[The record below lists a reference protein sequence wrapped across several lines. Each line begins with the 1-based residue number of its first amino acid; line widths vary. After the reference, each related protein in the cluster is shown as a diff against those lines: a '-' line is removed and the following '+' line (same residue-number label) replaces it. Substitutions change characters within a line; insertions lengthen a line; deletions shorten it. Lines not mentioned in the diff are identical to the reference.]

1 MTSNLKENNMGKI
14 KLVVDSMSLIDLM
27 KDKLDA
33 DVLRA
38 LVNFDGK
45 EYVDGTDLSPEKL
58 YKMMAAKPGVLPK
71 TSQPTIGTTVETYE
85 KAKKAGYTDVIVI
98 TMSDGL
104 SGTYANTVSAKDMVK
119 GINVHIVNSK
129 NGGWIEYQLAK
140 QAKAMIDAGS
150 SAAEIVKQLEKIK
163 KEYKIYM
170 VVGDLNLLHK
180 GGRLST
186 VKFAVGQLLKV
197 KPILTVG
204 AETGSIEAAGKG
216 RTVNGAVDVLL
227 ETIATKYPKIT
238 ELAILHS
245 DAPELAESVRERLL
259 KARKNLP
266 SIEVYGLVSTIGAH
280 VGLGTVAITFR
291 TV

>member
-1 MTSNLKENNMGKI
+1 MTSNLKEKIMGKI
-14 KLVVDSMSLIDLM
+14 KLVVDSMSLVDLM

-58 YKMMAAKPGVLPK
+58 YKMMTAKPGVLPK
-71 TSQPTIGTTVETYE
+71 TSQPTIGTTVEVYE
-85 KAKKAGYTDVIVI
+85 KAKKDGYTDVIVI

-140 QAKAMIDAGS
+140 QARSMIDEGS
-150 SAAEIVKQLEKIK
+150 SAAEIVKHLEKIK

-186 VKFAVGQLLKV
+186 VKFALGQIMKV

-204 AETGSIEAAGKG
+204 AETGSIEAAGSA
-216 RTVNGAVDVLL
+216 RTMKKAVDVLL
-227 ETIATKYPKIT
+227 QTIETKYPKIT

-245 DAPELAESVRERLL
+245 DAPELAEGVRESLM
-259 KARKNLP
+259 KSRKNLP
-266 SIEVYGLVSTIGAH
+266 SIGVYGLVSTIGAH

-291 TV
+291 TA

>member
-1 MTSNLKENNMGKI
+1 MSKI
-14 KLVVDSMSLIDLM
+14 KLVVDSMSLVDLM

-45 EYVDGTDLSPEKL
+45 EYVDGTDLSPEQL
-58 YKMMAAKPGVLPK
+58 YKMMTAKPGVLPK
-71 TSQPTIGTTVETYE
+71 TSQPTIGATVETYE
-85 KAKKAGYTDVIVI
+85 KAKKDGYTDVIVI

-104 SGTYANTVSAKDMVK
+104 SGTYANTVAAKDMVE
-119 GINVHIVNSK
+119 GINVYIVNSK

-140 QAKAMIDAGS
+140 QAKEMIDQGKS
-150 SAAEIVKQLEKIK
+150 PEEIVAHLESVKSS
-163 KEYKIYM
+163 YKIYM

-186 VKFAVGQLLKV
+186 VKFAMGQLLKV

-204 AETGSIEAAGKG
+204 AETGSIEAAGSA
-216 RTVNGAVDVLL
+216 RTMKKSVDLLL

-245 DAPELAESVRERLL
+245 DAPELAESVRENLL

-280 VGLGTVAITFR
+280 VGLGTVAVTFR
-291 TV
+291 TA

>member
-1 MTSNLKENNMGKI
+1 MGKI
-14 KLVVDSMSLIDLM
+14 KLVVDSMSLVDLM

-45 EYVDGTDLSPEKL
+45 EYVDGTDLSPEQL
-58 YKMMAAKPGVLPK
+58 YKMMTAKPGVLPK
-71 TSQPTIGTTVETYE
+71 TSQPTIGATVETYE
-85 KAKKAGYTDVIVI
+85 KAKKDGYTDVIVI

-104 SGTYANTVSAKDMVK
+104 SGTYSNTVAAKDMVE
-119 GINVHIVNSK
+119 GINVYIVNSK

-140 QAKAMIDAGS
+140 QAKEMIDQGKS
-150 SAAEIVKQLEKIK
+150 PEEIVAQLESVKSS
-163 KEYKIYM
+163 YKIYM

-186 VKFAVGQLLKV
+186 VKYAMGQLLKV

-204 AETGSIEAAGKG
+204 AETGSIEAAGSA
-216 RTVNGAVDVLL
+216 RTMKKSVDLLL
-227 ETIATKYPKIT
+227 ETIATKYPKIS

-245 DAPELAESVRERLL
+245 DAPELAESVRENLL

-280 VGLGTVAITFR
+280 VGLGTVAVTFR
-291 TV
+291 TA

>member
-1 MTSNLKENNMGKI
+1 MGKI
-14 KLVVDSMSLIDLM
+14 KLVVDSMSLVDLM

-45 EYVDGTDLSPEKL
+45 EYVDGADITPEQL
-58 YKMMAAKPGVLPK
+58 YKMMTAKPGVLPK
-71 TSQPTIGTTVETYE
+71 TSQPTIGATVETYE
-85 KAKKAGYTDVIVI
+85 KAKKDGYTDVLVI
-98 TMSDGL
+98 SMSDGL
-104 SGTYANTVSAKDMVK
+104 SGTYANTVSAKDMVS

-140 QAKAMIDAGS
+140 QAKAMIDEGS
-150 SAAEIVKQLEKIK
+150 SVQEIVKHLENIK
-163 KEYKIYM
+163 KNYKIYM

-186 VKFAVGQLLKV
+186 VKFAMGQLLKV

-204 AETGSIEAAGKG
+204 AESGAIEAAGSA
-216 RTVNGAVDVLL
+216 RTMKKAVDVLL

-259 KARKNLP
+259 QSRENLP

-291 TV
+291 TA

>member
-1 MTSNLKENNMGKI
+1 MGKI
-14 KLVVDSMSLIDLM
+14 KLVVDSMSLVDLM

-45 EYVDGTDLSPEKL
+45 EYVDGTDLSPEQL
-58 YKMMAAKPGVLPK
+58 YKMMTAKPGVLPK
-71 TSQPTIGTTVETYE
+71 TSQPTIGVTVETYE
-85 KAKKAGYTDVIVI
+85 KAKKDGYTDVIVI

-104 SGTYANTVSAKDMVK
+104 SGTYANTVAAKDMVE

-140 QAKAMIDAGS
+140 QAKEMIDQGKS
-150 SAAEIVKQLEKIK
+150 PEEIVAQLESVKSS
-163 KEYKIYM
+163 YKIYM

-186 VKFAVGQLLKV
+186 VKYAMGQLLKV

-204 AETGSIEAAGKG
+204 AETGSIEAAGSA
-216 RTVNGAVDVLL
+216 RTMKKSVDLLL
-227 ETIATKYPKIT
+227 ETIATKYPKIS

-245 DAPELAESVRERLL
+245 DAPELAESVRENLL

-291 TV
+291 TA

>member
-1 MTSNLKENNMGKI
+1 MGKI
-14 KLVVDSMSLIDLM
+14 KLVVDSMSLVDLM

-45 EYVDGTDLSPEKL
+45 EYVDGTDITPEQL
-58 YKMMAAKPGVLPK
+58 YKMMSAKPGILPK
-71 TSQPTIGTTVETYE
+71 TSQPTIGATVETYE
-85 KAKKAGYTDVIVI
+85 KAKKDGYTDVLVI

-104 SGTYANTVSAKDMVK
+104 SGTYANTVSAKDMVE

-140 QAKAMIDAGS
+140 QAKAMIDEGS
-150 SAAEIVKQLEKIK
+150 SVEEIVKQLDSIK
-163 KEYKIYM
+163 AKYKIYM

-186 VKFAVGQLLKV
+186 VKFAMGQLLKV
-197 KPILTVG
+197 KPILMVG
-204 AETGSIEAAGKG
+204 PETGAIEAAGKG
-216 RTVNGAVDVLL
+216 RTMTKAVDVLL
-227 ETIATKYPKIT
+227 ETISTNYPNIT

-259 KARKNLP
+259 NARKNLP

-291 TV
+291 TA